1 MELATWVRDA
11 NRGALMR
18 HGLIIALAA
27 ALLTTAS
34 WAPAPD
40 ANEKLAALALATERK
55 TLPQPSTPRGSERV
69 QPAPKARGSETTGTI
84 PATPEPPGAAK
95 TDSDARRVTT
105 SVGRTLE
112 RMEEMFRPGAP

>member
-1 MELATWVRDA
+1 
-11 NRGALMR
+11 MR

-27 ALLTTAS
+27 GLLTTAS

-55 TLPQPSTPRGSERV
+55 TLAQPSAPRSSERV
-69 QPAPKARGSETTGTI
+69 QPVPNARALETTGTI
-84 PATPEPPGAAK
+84 SATAEVPGMAK
-95 TDSDARRVTT
+95 ADSDARRVTG

-112 RMEEMFRPGAP
+112 RMEEMFRTSVP